1 MLARRARSLTTGIVV
16 GHRPLLEVDPD
27 LGGGVVV
34 SLPLTHE
41 LLARLIGA
49 QRPSVTTALGEL
61 AARGAVL
68 RQEQRWILGGD
79 LPDELE
85 RIYAGHPAPR
95 LSPADGM
102 FEGVGPARVSR

>member
-49 QRPSVTTALGEL
+49 PS
-61 AARGAVL
+61 
-68 RQEQRWILGGD
+68 
-79 LPDELE
+79 
-85 RIYAGHPAPR
+85 GHR
-95 LSPADGM
+95 
-102 FEGVGPARVSR
+102 